1 MGLCVLMLSSG
12 SAGQGAIA
20 DSVDHSVAAPR
31 VLDRMHSSISIPAE
45 GSEQAL
51 KVAKFVEVDIADASN
66 PNRYSL
72 SFEVSFQS
80 KKGIKSVLGNFS
92 LYPAD
97 RPGRFIVS
105 TQGKVRPG
113 GTVQVS
119 MIVLDAPGLD
129 APVSVTIRA
138 IHFVQE

>member
-1 MGLCVLMLSSG
+1 
-12 SAGQGAIA
+12 
-20 DSVDHSVAAPR
+20 
-31 VLDRMHSSISIPAE
+31 MHSSISIPVE

-51 KVAKFVEVDIADASN
+51 KVAKFVEVDVANASN

-72 SFEVSFQS
+72 TFEVSFQS
-80 KKGIKSVLGNFS
+80 KEGIKSVLGNFS

-97 RPGRFIVS
+97 RPGRFIVP
-105 TQGKVRPG
+105 TQGKLRPG
-113 GTVQVS
+113 GTVRVS

-129 APVSVTIRA
+129 PPPVSVTIRT